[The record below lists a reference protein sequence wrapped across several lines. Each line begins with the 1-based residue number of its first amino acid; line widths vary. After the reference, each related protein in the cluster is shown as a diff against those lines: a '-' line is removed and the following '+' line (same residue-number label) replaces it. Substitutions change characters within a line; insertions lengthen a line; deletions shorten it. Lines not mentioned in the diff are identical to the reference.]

1 MVQGDAPVNLFCQ
14 RVKTIGDELRELGD
28 TVSDSQLINIV
39 VVGLSEDFDKQ
50 ASFIPMIRPPPT
62 FAEVRSLLQLA
73 AETQA
78 RKDSR
83 PKVFHAAARPP
94 LSSTPAPP
102 SRPAPAAGPSAS
114 SSVDPPPGWR
124 PSPNYRGKN
133 PIYRPP
139 STRSVPP
146 TTSPAPSPAP
156 PTSAPS
162 AVAWRPP
169 HDPWTGL
176 VQAWPMPWSAPSTLG
191 APPAYS
197 GAWQPGLRPP
207 TGAPGVLNPRQP
219 ANAYHAAPTYAPYGH
234 YTTYGGAY
242 YTPQPALLP
251 TPPPPQPANA
261 YYTPQPALLPSPS
274 YPPALLPTPPSP
286 ATPSWDQAAFL
297 QAMNNFAAQGNSGTD
312 WIFDSGAS
320 SHMSASSN
328 WLSSCTKSPFP
339 SIILGDGSSIP
350 IYCVGQAQLPSSTK
364 PLLLHDV
371 LVAPALIKNLISVR
385 HLLAT
390 I

>member
-1 MVQGDAPVNLFCQ
+1 MNLFCQ

-78 RKDSR
+78 CKDSR

-94 LSSTPAPP
+94 PPSTPAPP
-102 SRPAPAAGPSAS
+102 SMPAPAAGSSAS
-114 SSVDPPPGWR
+114 SSAQPPPGWR

-146 TTSPAPSPAP
+146 TTSPAPSLAP

-162 AVAWRPP
+162 TVAWRPP
-169 HDPWTGL
+169 DDPWTGL
-176 VQAWPMPWSAPSTLG
+176 VQAWPMPWSAPSALG

-207 TGAPGVLNPRQP
+207 TSAPGVLNPRQP
-219 ANAYHAAPTYAPYGH
+219 ANAYHAALTYAPYGH
-234 YTTYGGAY
+234 YTTNGGAY

-261 YYTPQPALLPSPS
+261 SHASARRTTCAAPSLNAPVRPAASSSSRRRLPRRRPSPESPPLLLPPLARTSLYS
-274 YPPALLPTPPSP
+274 PTPPVHLRRQQP
-286 ATPSWDQAAFL
+286 HTVAEPVNPRTPLRAGF
-297 QAMNNFAAQGNSGTD
+297 
-312 WIFDSGAS
+312 
-320 SHMSASSN
+320 H
-328 WLSSCTKSPFP
+328 CRVFP
-339 SIILGDGSSIP
+339 SS
-350 IYCVGQAQLPSSTK
+350 PSS
-364 PLLLHDV
+364 P
-371 LVAPALIKNLISVR
+371 S
-385 HLLAT
+385 
-390 I
+390 